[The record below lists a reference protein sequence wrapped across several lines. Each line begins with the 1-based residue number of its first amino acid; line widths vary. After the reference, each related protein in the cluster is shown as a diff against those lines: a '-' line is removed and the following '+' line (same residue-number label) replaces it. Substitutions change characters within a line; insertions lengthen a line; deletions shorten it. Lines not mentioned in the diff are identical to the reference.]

1 MLQRSMGIG
10 HVAVGIA
17 FKKFDSKVNA
27 GWFVAAALFADLL
40 LWVLILLGTEQVIV
54 PEDFV
59 TNRYMRFVFP
69 VSHGV
74 VASVGWACFIALI
87 SFGLLRKLKPAALI
101 GLASLTHI
109 FLDWLV
115 HVAPFQVI
123 GSVTV
128 DGLGLWKNIHLSLVV
143 ECLLTCLCLVL
154 YLRST
159 SAKGSL
165 GRYGM
170 AGFIVLLMLVMF
182 SGQLFAPMPE
192 SAKQI
197 AASSMITLLVIV
209 IIVLWLDP
217 KRSGRASA

>member
-1 MLQRSMGIG
+1 MGIG

-17 FKKFDSKVNA
+17 FKKLDSKTNA
-27 GWFVAAALFADLL
+27 AWFVAAALFADLL
-40 LWVLILLGTEQVIV
+40 LWVLIMVGTEQVIV

-69 VSHGV
+69 ISHGV
-74 VASVGWACFIALI
+74 LASFGWAIIIGLI
-87 SFGLLRKLKPAALI
+87 GFGFFRNVRSAALI
-101 GLASLTHI
+101 GLASLTHL

-128 DGLGLWKNIHLSLVV
+128 EGLGLWKNIHLLLVV
-143 ECLLTCLCLVL
+143 ECLLTVVCLFL
-154 YLRST
+154 YLKST
-159 SAKGSL
+159 SAASKL

-170 AGFIVLLMLVMF
+170 IGFILVLMLVMF

-192 SAKQI
+192 TATQI
-197 AASSMITLLVIV
+197 ASSSMITLIAIVLV
-209 IIVLWLDP
+209 VLWLDR
-217 KRSGRASA
+217 KRSSRPLS